1 MMRTC
6 DVPQVTPEG
15 ILQADTGL
23 VPVDHDGV
31 LYDYGFHPP
40 SPIALVSTHREMRA
54 TDWNLMTKIAQ
65 IFDKAARARRRV
77 ADRD

>member
-1 MMRTC
+1 MRTC

-31 LYDYGFHPP
+31 LYDCRFHPP
-40 SPIALVSTHREMRA
+40 SLIALVSTQREMRP
-54 TDWNLMTKIAQ
+54 TDWNLMTKIPQ
-65 IFDKAARARRRV
+65 IFDKAAGARRRV
-77 ADRD
+77 ADRN